1 MDVAGIRIHGITQ
14 DHSAMIRSFY
24 DCHLSE
30 CSIRWHNREE
40 FEGPTDGCHV
50 PSALP
55 PITQYQKAASKYDK
69 TSQLYLLEIFHW
81 LGSLVPMLN
90 RGVGH

>member
-14 DHSAMIRSFY
+14 DHGAMIRSFY
-24 DCHLSE
+24 DSHLSKS
-30 CSIRWHNREE
+30 SIQWHNSEE
-40 FEGPTDGCHV
+40 SEGPTHGYHV

-55 PITQYQKAASKYDK
+55 PITQYQKAASKDDR
-69 TSQLYLLEIFHW
+69 TSPLYLLEIFNW
-81 LGSLVPMLN
+81 LGSVVPMLN